1 MNPAA
6 LGISPDGVVERGRQA
21 GRDLGDDPAAT
32 VDALVSRVLDELSEA
47 GDPLIEVIGGAGIR
61 LHTYLPTRTF
71 ELAVHG
77 LDIARAVDIS
87 FQLPADVLEEATGL
101 AARIAVAEG
110 HGQTVLL
117 ALTGRDRVATFVL
130 DCLSSLTC
138 RWRVVAWA
146 APHQINTIEENIM
159 AIEVQPS
166 LSPHLCVDGAAAAID
181 FYVKAFNAVEL
192 GRVPGPDG
200 KLVHAAL
207 QVNGSTVLLNDDF
220 PEYND
225 GKSSTPTALGGTP
238 VTIHLTVADVDA
250 RFQQALDAGA
260 TVVAPLEDQF
270 WGDRYGVVRDPF
282 GHHWSLG
289 QPVRE
294 VSMEEIAEAMKQQQ

>member
-1 MNPAA
+1 
-6 LGISPDGVVERGRQA
+6 
-21 GRDLGDDPAAT
+21 
-32 VDALVSRVLDELSEA
+32 
-47 GDPLIEVIGGAGIR
+47 
-61 LHTYLPTRTF
+61 
-71 ELAVHG
+71 
-77 LDIARAVDIS
+77 
-87 FQLPADVLEEATGL
+87 
-101 AARIAVAEG
+101 
-110 HGQTVLL
+110 
-117 ALTGRDRVATFVL
+117 
-130 DCLSSLTC
+130 
-138 RWRVVAWA
+138 
-146 APHQINTIEENIM
+146 M

-207 QVNGSTVLLNDDF
+207 QINGSTVLLNDDF

-225 GKSSTPTALGGTP
+225 GKSSTPIALGGTP
-238 VTIHLTVADVDA
+238 VTIHLTVTDVDA
-250 RFQQALDAGA
+250 SFQQALDAGA

-294 VSMEEIAEAMKQQQ
+294 VSDGGNRRGDEAAARRSRRAAPSCAQSGTSLNAHLTFGLRLDVNPGMYIPSRASGSEFDVVIWLMAAMLAGFGVRSSSGVVGSDPYRPNSRS